1 MKHSTVLLDLMVLTE
16 FPATLRHE
24 TFHSVN
30 AKRKR
35 WVCRDEDGSRK
46 QGKPQ
51 SQPLVANQSFPMAS
65 MGKQGQYLPRKHSS
79 RGA

>member
-30 AKRKR
+30 AKKKR

-51 SQPLVANQSFPMAS
+51 S
-65 MGKQGQYLPRKHSS
+65 
-79 RGA
+79 